1 MSSIFI
7 LKMLH
12 TYQTCFFSS
21 HVELDFTYKSPILT
35 KKNFLPRVN
44 LKAFWLFQANL
55 VLNQIPSLFLWENSS
70 KTINLALFLNYH
82 IEFYSSS
89 IIFHENRSV
98 IFPVKLLL
106 FNRIFNSVFIFNL
119 YSLEISGKK

>member
-55 VLNQIPSLFLWENSS
+55 LLNQIPSFFLWENSS
-70 KTINLALFLNYH
+70 KTINLALFLNYYL
-82 IEFYSSS
+82 EFHSSS
-89 IIFHENRSV
+89 IIFHENRTV
-98 IFPVKLLL
+98 IFHVKLLVLSLIGFSIEPL
-106 FNRIFNSVFIFNL
+106 FL
-119 YSLEISGKK
+119 TYTP

>member
-70 KTINLALFLNYH
+70 KTINLALFLNYYL
-82 IEFYSSS
+82 EFNSSS
-89 IIFHENRSV
+89 IIFHKNRTV
-98 IFPVKLLL
+98 IVHVKLLVLSLIGFSIESL
-106 FNRIFNSVFIFNL
+106 FL
-119 YSLEISGKK
+119 TYTH